1 MVCSLSIAGTESLLS
16 DFADE
21 SSSTYPHH
29 VIDDQMQ
36 WRKFSYDTQQLLSR
50 LPPQL
55 NLDELEALANKRI
68 RRKLPPLLA
77 RNATEST
84 VQYDAAK
91 PLPKTINDISKLD
104 KDTRAIVVT
113 DIKDPYRITAV
124 NTAWEDLCGYKRGE
138 CVGHSLGYLLQGPET
153 EKSTVGAMLSKLL
166 AGEEAGAVLTNYTR
180 HGRKFQNHIRVRPI
194 VNEMGKT
201 VNFVGVLHEVKQDN
215 EVHFGNGKGDGERQ
229 QLLPFMA

>member
-1 MVCSLSIAGTESLLS
+1 MVCSLSIAGAESLLS

-21 SSSTYPHH
+21 SSSTYHYHH

-36 WRKFSYDTQQLLSR
+36 WRKFSYDTQQLRSR

-55 NLDELEALANKRI
+55 NLDEQALANKRI
-68 RRKLPPLLA
+68 KRKLPPLA

-113 DIKDPYRITAV
+113 EMKDPYRITAV
-124 NTAWEDLCGYKRGE
+124 NTAWESLCGYKRGE

-153 EKSTVGAMLSKLL
+153 EKSTVRAMLSKLL

-201 VNFVGVLHEVKQDN
+201 VHFVGVLHEVKQDN
-215 EVHFGNGKGDGERQ
+215 EVHFGNEEGDGERK